1 MKKTILTFSGIIFG
15 VLALFQLSHYQIT
28 YSHLY
33 SEVVVAI
40 VAVVFLLMGLFIA
53 KKKRQTANEV
63 PSTIDHHKIE
73 NLGISKREY
82 EILQKISE
90 GLSNKEIGARLF
102 VSEHTVKTHVSN
114 LFQKLE
120 VKRRTQ
126 AVQKAKELN
135 IIA

>member
-53 KKKRQTANEV
+53 KKKRQV
-63 PSTIDHHKIE
+63 PHST
-73 NLGISKREY
+73 
-82 EILQKISE
+82 
-90 GLSNKEIGARLF
+90 
-102 VSEHTVKTHVSN
+102 
-114 LFQKLE
+114 
-120 VKRRTQ
+120 
-126 AVQKAKELN
+126 
-135 IIA
+135 